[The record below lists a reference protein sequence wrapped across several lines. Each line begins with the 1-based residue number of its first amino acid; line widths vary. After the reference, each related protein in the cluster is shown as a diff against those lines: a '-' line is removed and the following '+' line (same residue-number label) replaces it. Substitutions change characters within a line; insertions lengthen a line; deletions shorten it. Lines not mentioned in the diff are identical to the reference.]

1 MAPKNRSFGSWHAVS
16 YAFTRCDRR
25 LGFTLVE
32 ILLVI
37 IILGVASAIAVP
49 PIGRMRVT
57 ASVQNARSSVISVVS
72 LGRATAMNYGRP
84 ATVHLDSDAD
94 RVLVEVD
101 TTLAGDGSAVDTL
114 GLLHLNDGLRVDLRS
129 NRSAVCFDS
138 QGIGTTNDECPV
150 GGAQIILSLS
160 DKADTVTVTTL
171 GRISG

>member
-49 PIGRMRVT
+49 PLGRMRVS

-84 ATVHLDSDAD
+84 ATVHLDSNAD
-94 RVLVEVD
+94 RVWVEVD

-150 GGAQIILSLS
+150 AGAQIILSLS